1 MRGNYE
7 KYNSI
12 LAELIRKIGKTN
24 NVENIIKY
32 NKDYLSFLDKFNEII
47 FNFKDE
53 FLEKSLKKTQEE
65 KLRVFSYI
73 EIYNEFEK
81 IKGDLLENI
90 HIDLPRKKGYNYFI
104 NRFWNGIFVSNFKD
118 FQYFIFSRNESLRKK
133 PEIDANANGN
143 GASYKME
150 YWALMTLNYGINK
163 GDYKLCY
170 EALGNLKGYE
180 KITGNLEKKL
190 TMIMKRDLFKDMIR
204 EHAKI

>member
-24 NVENIIKY
+24 NIDNMLKY
-32 NKDYLSFLDKFNEII
+32 NKDYLSFLEKFNEII

-65 KLRVFSYI
+65 KLRVFSHI

-90 HIDLPRKKGYNYFI
+90 HKDLPKKKGYNYFI

-118 FQYFIFSRNESLRKK
+118 LQYFIFLRNDSLRKK
-133 PEIDANANGN
+133 PEDDRSI
-143 GASYKME
+143 YKKE
-150 YWALMTLNYGINK
+150 HWAVMALNYGIK
-163 GDYKLCY
+163 RGDYKLCY
-170 EALGNLKGYE
+170 EALGSLKGYE
-180 KITGNLEKKL
+180 NLTGNLEKKL
-190 TMIMKRDLFKDMIR
+190 TMIMKRDLFKDLIR